1 MMKSLLFKPFVL
13 DQLELANKICIAP
26 MCQYAATL
34 EGEIQFWHEQQ
45 WANYALSGAG
55 LCIIEATAINPEGRI
70 SDADLGLWN
79 DSQALKMQTVLSKIS
94 TISPM
99 PFAIQ
104 LSHAGRKASVEA
116 PWKNQDSTNA
126 DGGWQTVAPS
136 SIPFLINGKTP
147 SALGA
152 EEIIKI
158 KRDFVEAA
166 RRAIQVGFQLIEIHA
181 AHGYLLH
188 QFLSPLSN
196 IREDEYGGSLENR
209 CRLVLEIIQEI
220 KQVLP
225 KGFPLGIRI
234 SATDWMK
241 NEGWDL
247 ESSIYLSAHL
257 ERLGIA
263 YIHVSSGG
271 LHRDQMID
279 VKPNYQVTFAQE
291 IKAKVKVPIIAVGL
305 ITEPTQA
312 EDILQKDQA
321 DAIAIARAIQYNP
334 RWPWYAAEAL
344 GEEVTVAP
352 QYLRCEPYGYRGRLF
367 KPF

>member
-1 MMKSLLFKPFVL
+1 MKPLLFKPLAL

-26 MCQYAATL
+26 MCQYAANF

-45 WANYALSGAG
+45 WASYALSGAG
-55 LCIIEATAINPEGRI
+55 LCIVEATAINPEGRI

-79 DSQALKMQTVLSKIS
+79 DSQALKMQAVLSKIS

-116 PWKNQDSTNA
+116 PWKNQDSMTV
-126 DGGWQTVAPS
+126 DRYWQTVTPS
-136 SIPFLINGKTP
+136 NIPFLSNDRMP

-152 EEIIKI
+152 EDIIKI
-158 KRDFVEAA
+158 KQDFIEAA
-166 RRAIQVGFQLIEIHA
+166 RRAVQVGFRLIEIHA

-196 IREDEYGGSLENR
+196 IREDKYGGSLENR
-209 CRLVLEIIQEI
+209 CRLILEIIQEI

-241 NEGWDL
+241 SEGWDL
-247 ESSIYLSAHL
+247 ESSIYLSTHL

-271 LHRDQMID
+271 LHRDQTID
-279 VKPNYQVTFAQE
+279 VNPNYQVPFAQA
-291 IKAKVKVPIIAVGL
+291 IKAKVNVPIIAVGL

-334 RWPWYAAEAL
+334 RWSWYAAQAL
-344 GEEVTVAP
+344 GEGVAVAP
-352 QYLRCEPYGYRGRLF
+352 QYLRCEPYGHRGRLF